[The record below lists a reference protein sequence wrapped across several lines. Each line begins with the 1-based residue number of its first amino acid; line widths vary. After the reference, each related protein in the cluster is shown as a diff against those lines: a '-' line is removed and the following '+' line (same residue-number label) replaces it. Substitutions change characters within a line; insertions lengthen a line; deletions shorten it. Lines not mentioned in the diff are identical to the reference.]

1 MASRFAITKS
11 IPYHCKT
18 MATMSE
24 FSAIVKPMELE
35 RKNRLPKRIILVRH
49 CESEGN
55 VDSARYCEEADWR
68 IPLSALGREQAI
80 EVGHKLKAIVGDDPL
95 YFYCSPYLRTKQTLA
110 LAMRAL
116 RENPVVGARE
126 EPRLTEQQFGNFQNA
141 EEMQRFKSNRGAFG
155 RFYYRFP
162 NGESGLDVYNRI
174 TSFIGTLFRL
184 WSRATHDS
192 HDNVNVVLVTHGL
205 TMRLFLM
212 RWFRLTVQEFETS
225 FNPDNGCVIVMDRCT
240 DEDLDRRT
248 PDESSQRPT
257 FQRKPSYARKDSKF
271 ASSSILELDEEE
283 FTAPVDGMMSSCV
296 ADSSGG
302 LGIIPSGWSRFTI
315 SDEDMAK
322 IGFEATSPIFT
333 AEEGPAARLQK
344 IIEEANL
351 PSDI

>member
-1 MASRFAITKS
+1 M
-11 IPYHCKT
+11 KT
-18 MATMSE
+18 
-24 FSAIVKPMELE
+24 
-35 RKNRLPKRIILVRH
+35 RLPKRIILIRH

-55 VDSARYCEEADWR
+55 VDSERYCEEADWR
-68 IPLSALGREQAI
+68 IPLSALGREQAV
-80 EVGHKLKAIVGDDPL
+80 EVGRKLKAVVGDDPL

-116 RENPVVGARE
+116 GDNLVVGARE

-192 HDNVNVVLVTHGL
+192 HENVNVVLVTHGL

-225 FNPDNGCVIVMDRCT
+225 CNPENGCIIVMDRCT
-240 DEDLDRRT
+240 DEDLEKRALTSDPLDRMSPLMR
-248 PDESSQRPT
+248 R
-257 FQRKPSYARKDSKF
+257 PSYARKDTKF
-271 ASSSILELDEEE
+271 ASSSILELNEEE
-283 FTAPVDGMMSSCV
+283 FSFPIEGKCRSDEVKFAHAM
-296 ADSSGG
+296 
-302 LGIIPSGWSRFTI
+302 IPNSWSRFTI
-315 SDEDMAK
+315 SEEDMNK
-322 IGFEATSPIFT
+322 IGFEASSPMFVD
-333 AEEGPAARLQK
+333 EEGPAARLRK

-351 PSDI
+351 PIEERW